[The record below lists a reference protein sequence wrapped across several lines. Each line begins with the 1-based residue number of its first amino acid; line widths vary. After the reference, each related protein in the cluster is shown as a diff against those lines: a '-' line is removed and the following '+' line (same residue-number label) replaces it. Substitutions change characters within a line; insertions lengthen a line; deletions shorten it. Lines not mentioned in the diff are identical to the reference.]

1 MGKGLANSDSIGRL
15 RNSPTGE
22 ESDSGWRVSGV
33 FLMEEGRM
41 GSGRTLA
48 SQPVRGVQSSV
59 VRLGEEQ

>member
-41 GSGRTLA
+41 GSGGTLA
-48 SQPVRGVQSSV
+48 HSLSEACNQVWSD
-59 VRLGEEQ
+59 